1 MNQNPYQDIAKE
13 FMDVWQKQITSTIG
27 DKQFIQ
33 ATLEMFQNMQNNV
46 QKQSHANQSST
57 TTSHSSPTPDPR
69 DDLLSQL
76 AFRLAMCEKRLAAIE
91 GKKPAKPRETVTR
104 KPAKRS

>member
-33 ATLEMFQNMQNNV
+33 ATLEMFQNMQ
-46 QKQSHANQSST
+46 KQSHANQSSAS
-57 TTSHSSPTPDPR
+57 TSHSAPTPDPR

-76 AFRLAMCEKRLAAIE
+76 AFRLAMCEKRLAALE